1 MNEKLNHNALKVYGK
16 SFLRKKSFL
25 SFNFFFSI
33 VGRAGQVLIM
43 SLGGLSAFSLKARE
57 RLNRKSHDD
66 SNLGTHYF
74 QIFNFFELS

>member
-1 MNEKLNHNALKVYGK
+1 MTSLFTTRWKCTVKSDFNEKKV
-16 SFLRKKSFL
+16 FLVSI
-25 SFNFFFSI
+25 FFSI